1 MCLDAA
7 LPDRC
12 AGIEF
17 DAITPD
23 EKGNTFFFKGLG
35 CLFFFT
41 NNDFIFGVVIIYY
54 PLEPGFGSN
63 IREPKSTKRCGF
75 NTKARN
81 TTIGGTDTGNRW
93 NTFTSQQ
100 KHMEITR
107 LTCSRHIYNSYMS
120 TRKLGDSL
128 VNAVLTETQ
137 H

>member
-1 MCLDAA
+1 MLHYQTAA
-7 LPDRC
+7 PASSLMPSLLMRKETLSSSKVWDVC
-12 AGIEF
+12 
-17 DAITPD
+17 
-23 EKGNTFFFKGLG
+23 
-35 CLFFFT
+35 FFT